1 MYNISC
7 VVSLL
12 FFFFTFVMC
21 MLKSNVF
28 LFVQRLYE
36 QHVFIFF
43 VVFFYFFFGIVYTIF
58 CVLLLFFVMHNTQ
71 VLVFGVVIVELR
83 KTLSSERS
91 GPTKIYDYY
100 KIWNWNTHIE
110 VIKYYLNVLK
120 FMLLYLQWHIHG
132 KWGI

>member
-1 MYNISC
+1 MLFRYYSFFSRLLC
-7 VVSLL
+7 VCLKVMFFYSYSVCMNNMFLYLL
-12 FFFFTFVMC
+12 FF
-21 MLKSNVF
+21 
-28 LFVQRLYE
+28 
-36 QHVFIFF
+36 
-43 VVFFYFFFGIVYTIF
+43 FFFGIVYTIF
-58 CVLLLFFVMHNTQ
+58 CVLLLFCVMHNTQ
-71 VLVFGVVIVELR
+71 VLVFGVVFVELR

-91 GPTKIYDYY
+91 GSTKIYDYY